1 MFKKVIYSTIIAT
14 SLFLSGCGTTG
25 NGLLGNVL
33 GGGTMGTTN
42 GTSSVLGSVLG
53 GSSSTSTGGG
63 LLGGVLGSVIN
74 SNTASGLL
82 DMVIGHVKLS
92 QTELVGTWVYSE
104 PGCAFTSENLLAK
117 AGGSVAAT
125 QVKQKLLT
133 AYNSLGISSQNTGFA
148 FDQQGNFEGYIKG
161 LPLKGTYTLDTSNGK
176 LNLKTALFTVP
187 AFVTRTTNGLS
198 ITMESKKLLSTLKTL
213 MALTGNST
221 LTTIGN
227 LGDNFDGVRLGF
239 DVVKYQ

>member
-1 MFKKVIYSTIIAT
+1 MKTSKKPFLAICLLTAGMILASCGAGTLLQTIG
-14 SLFLSGCGTTG
+14 S
-25 NGLLGNVL
+25 
-33 GGGTMGTTN
+33 GGTIANAFT
-42 GTSSVLGSVLG
+42 
-53 GSSSTSTGGG
+53 
-63 LLGGVLGSVIN
+63 SVIGMDKV
-74 SNTASGLL
+74 TQRG
-82 DMVIGHVKLS
+82 
-92 QTELVGTWVYSE
+92 LVGTWKYNG

-176 LNLKTALFTVP
+176 LNLKTALFTIP

>member
-33 GGGTMGTTN
+33 GGGTMGTAN
-42 GTSSVLGSVLG
+42 GTSS
-53 GSSSTSTGGG
+53 
-63 LLGGVLGSVIN
+63 VLGSVIN